1 MPDIW
6 VTVTAIWLEFFLH
19 ELLLFTA
26 IWFLI
31 GAVDDFCVDFI
42 WIVRRVYRRF
52 RYYRY
57 RKPMTV
63 GDLPA
68 PEKHGEL
75 AVFIAAW
82 QEAAV
87 IGAMLHRCLRAWGD
101 HKSHTIYVGCYPNDE
116 GTIEAVLEAASSN
129 SAIKLVLCKQSG
141 PTTKA
146 DCLNRLWEA
155 MTDDELRY
163 GYKIKAV
170 ILHDAEDMVDADE
183 LKIYDRLI
191 EKNHV
196 VQLPVIPVRVAGSRW
211 ISGHYCDEFAEA
223 HAKSMVVRE
232 AIGASL
238 PLAGV
243 GCAIERNMLGRIAL
257 ANGHRPFD
265 ASSLTE
271 DYELGLKIGQ
281 QGGKTILARL
291 LNSDGELIG
300 TRACFPDTLE
310 ASVRQKTRWITG
322 ISLSGWDRLGWR
334 ASWAE
339 NWMILRDR
347 KAVFAALV
355 LAAAYLS
362 ILLTGLLMA
371 MQLAG
376 WHRWGQLPKATL
388 WLIGIN
394 AAFLIWRLVMRAAL
408 VGVQH
413 GIVEALCSAPRILI
427 ANIIAVMAARR
438 AVADYMRHCISGRT
452 LRWDKTE
459 HAHFPDMP
467 KGG

>member
-1 MPDIW
+1 MFDILAR
-6 VTVTAIWLEFFLH
+6 AIGAWLEFFLH

-31 GAVDDFCVDFI
+31 GAIDDFCIDLI
-42 WIVRRVYRRF
+42 WIGRRIYRRF
-52 RYYRY
+52 RYYRFS
-57 RKPMTV
+57 KPMTV
-63 GDLPA
+63 AELPSPGNPA
-68 PEKHGEL
+68 EL
-75 AVFIAAW
+75 AIFIAAW
-82 QEAAV
+82 QEEAV
-87 IGAMLHRCLRAWGD
+87 IGAMLRRCAREWAN

-116 GTIEAVLEAASSN
+116 GSISSVLGAASNN
-129 SAIKLVLCKQSG
+129 SAIKLILCRQPG

-155 MTDDELRY
+155 MTEDELRY
-163 GYKIKAV
+163 GYKNKAV

-183 LKIYDRLI
+183 LVIYDRLI

-196 VQLPVIPVRVAGSRW
+196 VQLPVIPVRVPGSRW

-223 HAKSMVVRE
+223 HSKSMVVRE
-232 AIGASL
+232 AIGAPL

-243 GCAIERNMLGRIAL
+243 GCAIERNILGRIAL
-257 ANGHRPFD
+257 ANGQRPFD
-265 ASSLTE
+265 TRSLTE

-281 QGGKTILARL
+281 QGGKMIFARL
-291 LNSDGELIG
+291 LNAEGDLVG

-322 ISLSGWDRLGWR
+322 ISLAGWDRLGWR
-334 ASWAE
+334 TSLAE

-347 KAVFAALV
+347 KAVFAAIV

-376 WHRWGQLPKATL
+376 LHQWRSVPEPTL

-394 AAFLIWRLVMRAAL
+394 AIFLVWRLVVRAIL
-408 VGVQH
+408 VGAQH
-413 GIVEALCSAPRILI
+413 GYVEALCSVPRVVI
-427 ANIIAVMAARR
+427 ANVIAVMAARR
-438 AVADYMRHCISGRT
+438 AVTAYIRHCISGRT

-459 HAHFPDMP
+459 HVHFPDISNS
-467 KGG
+467 G

>member
-1 MPDIW
+1 MSDIF
-6 VTVTAIWLEFFLH
+6 VTAILAWLELFLH

-31 GAVDDFCVDFI
+31 GAIDDFCIDII
-42 WIVRRVYRRF
+42 WIVRRVYRGF
-52 RYYRY
+52 RYYRH

-63 GDLPA
+63 SDLPE
-68 PEKHGEL
+68 PQNPGKL
-75 AVFIAAW
+75 AIFIAAW

-87 IGAMLHRCLRAWGD
+87 IGAMLGGCLRVWSD
-101 HKSHTIYVGCYPNDE
+101 HKNHIIYVGCYPNDE
-116 GTIEAVLEAASSN
+116 GTIAAVLKAASSN
-129 SAIKLVLCKQSG
+129 PAIKLVLCKQPG

-155 MTDDELRY
+155 MTEDELRH
-163 GYKIKAV
+163 GYKIKAI

-223 HAKSMVVRE
+223 HSKSMVVRE
-232 AIGASL
+232 AIGVPL

-257 ANGHRPFD
+257 ANGHQPFD
-265 ASSLTE
+265 INSLTE

-291 LNSDGELIG
+291 LNSRGELVG

-334 ASWAE
+334 VSWLE

-347 KAVFAALV
+347 KAVFAAIV

-376 WHRWGQLPKATL
+376 WHQWRQVPEPTL

-394 AAFLIWRLVMRAAL
+394 AAFLIWRLIMRASL
-408 VGVQH
+408 VGAQH
-413 GIVEALCSAPRILI
+413 GIVEALCSVPRVVI

-438 AVADYMRHCISGRT
+438 AVTNYIRHCISGRV

-459 HAHFPDMP
+459 HAHFPDIP